1 MASTVESRVNINV
14 GLNVDEVQNRIRTIE
29 SQFNSLN
36 DSISGLNA
44 SSEDWAESLNR
55 VSDSANNISDDTNN
69 IDEDFEVLKQS
80 VGSLA
85 SAFGINTGK
94 VSEFTTI
101 LGKLSPLGAA
111 AGVGIGVIVTS
122 LNFLNKQAEEALNTF
137 KELAVNTIQ
146 KLPDMFSDLAIG
158 GVDLFIDALSNMK
171 NMLEEVIELMN
182 ELADIGIDANGPIS
196 TLHNYIGSEGARNI
210 ENYTNA
216 LGLLNGVNI
225 TELQKSLTGLY
236 GSLSN
241 TNLNSEELVKYG
253 EAFSNFM
260 NDLSAYNGS
269 SLNEI
274 GGQIEAALSFGILN
288 SRSALARAMDL
299 TDKHIEQF
307 KQLSTV
313 EERAQYILSR
323 WPIFADKYDEWL
335 ETDQG
340 KVITLRNQW
349 ENLMSSV
356 GQIALRIYA
365 MVAPLLTQVLQVVNV
380 IVSALASLAGVKA
393 VGKDV
398 TINKEADAY
407 DNLADSISGVG
418 NAAKDATRKTAS
430 FDDVIQIS
438 DSKSSSKSD
447 KIGSSVADASKLNDI
462 LKKIGEQ
469 QKKNNELLEKW
480 SDIIKKDIELGDFES
495 AGKHFGQFIYEWLT
509 QINWDDINK
518 KVKTLSTNI
527 SDFFNGLNSNKS
539 TWLKIGETI
548 GNSFNTITLSIKTFF
563 ENFDGAEFGDSLG
576 FMWKNM
582 WDTFDEQQAADAL
595 YEVFNDVFE
604 IVGGFLEHGGFMSMA
619 ESITKTITGFFADI
633 AENGNA
639 SEYAQT
645 LYDLAENIFL
655 SFADAIY
662 TVVTDENTK
671 SVVKEAISTLC
682 SNLAEDAD
690 DLANNLVT
698 LVISILEFIGEAIV
712 TPENVNN
719 IVSAIK
725 TFIDTIADNKDK
737 IVEAL
742 KPIVETITQALKDLN
757 ESGEIKK
764 IFDTIYDICKESG
777 IFDLIGEWMN
787 TQIQIK
793 FEKFWFKLKAIVETI
808 FNNIKDALE
817 RGWKNNIGNI
827 VFNLTQ
833 QLMEKLGEK
842 IKEMWPAI
850 KSGLQAVWDGFKN
863 WWNKHFGGKN
873 LIDITIPDWIPGV
886 GGKKVNID
894 IPKLATGGIVTKS
907 TIANIGEA
915 GKEAVLPL
923 DRNTQWMDNFA
934 DKLASRLGNNI
945 SQPITI
951 DMSKCTK
958 EYYTK
963 SEMISMGEHYAKCL
977 KQAGMNVAV
986 IM

>member
-29 SQFNSLN
+29 NQFNSLN
-36 DSISGLNA
+36 DSINWLNA

-55 VSDSANNISDDTNN
+55 VSDSADNISDETNN
-69 IDEDFEVLKQS
+69 IDNDFSILKDS
-80 VGSLA
+80 ASKFA
-85 SAFGINTGK
+85 SALGVNTGK
-94 VSEFTTI
+94 LSEFASV
-101 LGKLSPLGAA
+101 LGKLSPEGKAA
-111 AGVGIGVIVTS
+111 AVGLIAIVTG
-122 LNFLNKQAEEALNTF
+122 LKFLNKQAEEALNTF

-146 KLPDMFSDLAIG
+146 KLPDMFSDLTIG
-158 GVDLFIDALSNMK
+158 GVDLFIDALSDMK

-216 LGLLNGVNI
+216 LGLLKGVNI

-269 SLNEI
+269 SLSEI
-274 GGQIEAALSFGILN
+274 GSQIEAALSFGILN

-307 KQLSTV
+307 KELSTV

-323 WPIFADKYDEWL
+323 WSIFAAKYDAWL

-340 KVITLRNQW
+340 KVTMLRNQW

-365 MVAPLLTQVLQVVNV
+365 MVAPLLTQILQVVNV
-380 IVSALASLAGVKA
+380 IVSALSSLAGVKA

-438 DSKSSSKSD
+438 DSKSSSGL
-447 KIGSSVADASKLNDI
+447 GSSIADASTLNDI
-462 LKKIGEQ
+462 LEKIGEQ
-469 QKKNNELLEKW
+469 QKQNNRLLEKW

-509 QINWDDINK
+509 QINWNDINK

-527 SDFFNGLNSNKS
+527 SDFFNGINSNKS
-539 TWLKIGETI
+539 AWLKIGETI
-548 GNSFNTITLSIKTFF
+548 GNSFNAITLGIKTFF

-582 WDTFDEQQAADAL
+582 WDSFDEQQAADAL

-645 LYDLAENIFL
+645 LYDLAKNIFL
-655 SFADAIY
+655 SFANAIY

-671 SVVKEAISTLC
+671 STVKEAIGTLF
-682 SNLAEDAD
+682 SNIAEDAD
-690 DLANNLVT
+690 DLAVDLVT
-698 LVISILEFIGEAIV
+698 LVTSIIEFIGE
-712 TPENVNN
+712 TLLNQENVDNL
-719 IVSAIK
+719 VSAVK
-725 TFIDTIADNKDK
+725 TFINTIVQNKDK
-737 IVEAL
+737 IVEAI
-742 KPIVETITQALKDLN
+742 KPIVETITQALKELN
-757 ESGEIKK
+757 DSGEIGK
-764 IFDTIYDICKESG
+764 IFDTIYEICSESG
-777 IFDLIGEWMN
+777 IFDLIGEWMT
-787 TQIQIK
+787 TQMQIK
-793 FEKFWFKLKAIVETI
+793 FSELWFKVKAHVEVI
-808 FNNIKDALE
+808 FNNLKDAIK
-817 RGWKNNIGNI
+817 RGWDLSVLGMLT
-827 VFNLTQ
+827 NL
-833 QLMEKLGEK
+833 LNEL
-842 IKEMWPAI
+842 WPAI
-850 KSGLQAVWDGFKN
+850 KGCLASIWNNFKA
-863 WWNKHFGGKN
+863 WWNEHFGGKN
-873 LIDITIPDWIPGV
+873 LIDIAIPDWIPAV
-886 GGKKVNID
+886 GGKTWNFK
-894 IPKLATGGIVTKS
+894 IPMLATGGIVTKS

-915 GKEAVLPL
+915 GREAVLPL
-923 DRNTQWMDNFA
+923 DRNTQWMDSFA
-934 DKLASRLGNNI
+934 DKLANRLGNNI

-958 EYYTK
+958 EFYTR
-963 SEMISMGEHYAKCL
+963 SEMIAMGEYFGKCL
-977 KQAGMNVAV
+977 KLAGMNVAV
-986 IM
+986 I

>member
-1 MASTVESRVNINV
+1 MAQNVESRVNINV
-14 GLNVDEVQNRIRTIE
+14 GLNVDEVQNRIRTVE
-29 SQFNSLN
+29 NQFNSLN
-36 DSISGLNA
+36 DSINWLNA
-44 SSEDWAESLNR
+44 SSGDWADSLNR
-55 VSDSANNISDDTNN
+55 VAESADNISDSTNG
-69 IDEDFEVLKQS
+69 IDNDFSVLKES
-80 VGSLA
+80 ASKFA
-85 SAFGINTGK
+85 SAFGVNTDK
-94 VSEFTTI
+94 LSEFSSV
-101 LGKLSPLGAA
+101 LGKLSPEGAA
-111 AGVGIGVIVTS
+111 ASVGIGAIVATLKLLSNEADQAIDTLKKFSFDS
-122 LNFLNKQAEEALNTF
+122 LKSTA
-137 KELAVNTIQ
+137 
-146 KLPDMFSDLAIG
+146 DMFSDLATD
-158 GVDLFIDALSNMK
+158 GVDLFIDALSDMK
-171 NMLEEVIELMN
+171 NMIDEVIDSMN

-216 LGLLNGVNI
+216 LGLLKGVNI

-269 SLNEI
+269 SLSEI
-274 GGQIEAALSFGILN
+274 GSQIEAALSFGILN

-307 KQLSTV
+307 KELSTV

-323 WPIFADKYDEWL
+323 WSIFAAKYDAWL

-340 KVITLRNQW
+340 KITMLRNQW

-365 MVAPLLTQVLQVVNV
+365 MVAPLLTQILQVVNV
-380 IVSALASLAGVKA
+380 IVSALSSLAGVKA

-438 DSKSSSKSD
+438 DNKSSGGL
-447 KIGSSVADASKLNDI
+447 GSSIVDANTLNDI
-462 LKKIGEQ
+462 LGKIGEQ
-469 QKKNNELLEKW
+469 QKQNNALLEKW
-480 SDIIKKDIELGDFES
+480 GDIIKNDIELGDFES
-495 AGKHFGQFIYEWLT
+495 AGKHFGQFIYEWLD
-509 QINWDDINK
+509 QINWSDINK
-518 KVKTLSTNI
+518 NVSLFSKNLS
-527 SDFFNGLNSNKS
+527 DLFNGLNSNKS
-539 TWLKIGETI
+539 AWLKIGETV
-548 GNSFNTITLSIKTFF
+548 GNSFNAITLGIKTFF

-582 WDTFDEQQAADAL
+582 WDSFDEQQAADAL

-604 IVGGFLEHGGFMSMA
+604 IVGGLLEHGGFMSMA
-619 ESITKTITGFFADI
+619 ESITKTITGFFTDI

-639 SEYAQT
+639 SEYADT
-645 LYDLAENIFL
+645 LYDLAKNIFL
-655 SFADAIY
+655 SFANAIY
-662 TVVTDENTK
+662 TIVTDENTK
-671 SVVKEAISTLC
+671 SVVKEALSTLF
-682 SNLAEDAD
+682 SNLANDAD
-690 DLANNLVT
+690 DIAVDLVT
-698 LVISILEFIGEAIV
+698 LVTSIFSFIGDTIV
-712 TPENVNN
+712 TPENINN
-719 IVSAIK
+719 IVTAIK
-725 TFIDTIADNKDK
+725 TFIDTLIANKDK

-742 KPIVETITQALKDLN
+742 EPIITTITEGLKQLIDSGVIDDLASFVLQVLD
-757 ESGEIKK
+757 ESGVWDLIAEWMRLQMQLKFEEFRINTAAKICSVLTSIGNSLEFAWKNSITNMLLQLAEQLGVELGKK
-764 IFDTIYDICKESG
+764 IVGLWTSIKEGLKTIRNNFAS
-777 IFDLIGEWMN
+777 WWN
-787 TQIQIK
+787 T
-793 FEKFWFKLKAIVETI
+793 
-808 FNNIKDALE
+808 NIA
-817 RGWKNNIGNI
+817 NIGLSI
-827 VFNLTQ
+827 DVPDWA
-833 QLMEKLGEK
+833 EK
-842 IKEMWPAI
+842 I
-850 KSGLQAVWDGFKN
+850 GFSD
-863 WWNKHFGGKN
+863 FS
-873 LIDITIPDWIPGV
+873 IS
-886 GGKKVNID
+886 
-894 IPKLATGGIVTKS
+894 IPKIPMLATGGIVTKS

-915 GKEAVLPL
+915 GREAVLPL
-923 DRNTQWMDNFA
+923 DRNTQWMDSFA

-977 KQAGMNVAV
+977 KQAGMNVAI